1 MEDSMSKMGDYVAE
15 DAPDN
20 VSAYPN
26 GKGDV
31 SATLVTS
38 LSMSNR
44 TMPPDSQLEKVKKT
58 KFHNCSARGFCCTQS
73 RFM

>member
-1 MEDSMSKMGDYVAE
+1 MSKMGDYVAE

-31 SATLVTS
+31 SAPLVTS
-38 LSMSNR
+38 LSVSNR
-44 TMPPDSQLEKVKKT
+44 RLSAEK
-58 KFHNCSARGFCCTQS
+58 G
-73 RFM
+73 